1 MTPPFSLLLATTN
14 RGKVAELT
22 ALFADV
28 GLQLVSLGSLP
39 GAYHPPVEDGSTFL
53 DNALIKAHAAAHA
66 TGMVTLAEDSG
77 LEVDALGGRPGVRS
91 ARFAGEGA
99 TDAENNEKLLSAL
112 TDVDDD
118 QRSARF
124 RCVMVLV
131 DPWSTAEPF
140 VAEGRCEG
148 SIARGARGTGGF
160 GYDPLFLVAGED
172 MTMAEL
178 PEDKKNEISH
188 RARAAA
194 AMRPFVIALAQERT
208 RAAADLTQDGG

>member
-1 MTPPFSLLLATTN
+1 MTPPFGLLLATTN

-22 ALFADV
+22 ALFSDV
-28 GLQLVSLGSLP
+28 GLTLVPLASLP
-39 GAYHPPVEDGSTFL
+39 GKRAPVVEDGSTFL
-53 DNALIKAHAAAHA
+53 DNALIKAHAAAQA

-91 ARFAGEGA
+91 ARFANEGA
-99 TDAENNEKLLSAL
+99 TDGENNALLLSL
-112 TDVDDD
+112 LDDVDDE
-118 QRSARF
+118 QRTARF

-148 SIARGARGTGGF
+148 AITREPRGAGGF
-160 GYDPLFLVAGED
+160 GYDPLFVVTGEG

-178 PEDKKNEISH
+178 PDERKNRLSH
-188 RARAAA
+188 RAQAAALMRPYLFALAHERARAAA
-194 AMRPFVIALAQERT
+194 
-208 RAAADLTQDGG
+208 DLLLDR